1 MPRTSNSLFGL
12 RRSLFCYHNSQ
23 STSMSLSLSSISE
36 LSGATSSTSDNVTSA
51 NGSVAQEAV
60 RACWMDARRSCPVW
74 QGWPSLRQW
83 IWSSSDPSGA
93 TVSAQLL
100 KERIINSL
108 SRVCQASRT
117 HLTISGRGGP
127 RMFPAAVNE
136 WAPSAIHASY
146 FSVTLALKG
155 IFHATSGA
163 WIYSVQPPGTMTGS
177 IFACASCCLMLS
189 VMWHLRVLSQHP
201 TSKWELAQYS
211 LHLVTSQ
218 VFIHP
223 SVYIRGYIALI
234 FKLLIKLLC
243 FCSLANDVLSVCIV
257 VASI

>member
-1 MPRTSNSLFGL
+1 MPRTSNSLF
-12 RRSLFCYHNSQ
+12 HNSQ

-36 LSGATSSTSDNVTSA
+36 LSGAAPSTSDNVTSA

-74 QGWPSLRQW
+74 QGWPSFRQW

-108 SRVCQASRT
+108 SRVSQASRT
-117 HLTISGRGGP
+117 HLTISGRDGP

-155 IFHATSGA
+155 LFHATSGA

-177 IFACASCCLMLS
+177 IFACASSFLMLS

-223 SVYIRGYIALI
+223 SVYRRGYIALI

-243 FCSLANDVLSVCIV
+243 FSLSSRKNNKRL
-257 VASI
+257 

>member
-1 MPRTSNSLFGL
+1 
-12 RRSLFCYHNSQ
+12 
-23 STSMSLSLSSISE
+23 
-36 LSGATSSTSDNVTSA
+36 
-51 NGSVAQEAV
+51 
-60 RACWMDARRSCPVW
+60 MDARRSCPVW
-74 QGWPSLRQW
+74 QGWPSFRQW

-100 KERIINSL
+100 KERIIHSL
-108 SRVCQASRT
+108 SRVSQASRT
-117 HLTISGRGGP
+117 HLTISGRSGP

-218 VFIHP
+218 VFIDP
-223 SVYIRGYIALI
+223 SVYRRGYIALI
-234 FKLLIKLLC
+234 FKLFIKLLC